1 MNPREQVVAYC
12 MICRKPIIGNKHMT
26 RSKYCGPHF
35 DEVENERV
43 RMMSM
48 IRKASVRRVQRRFN
62 RKNAGGVA

>member
-1 MNPREQVVAYC
+1 MKPHDQVIGFCV
-12 MICRKPIIGNKHMT
+12 ICRKPLIGNRHMT
-26 RSKYCGPHF
+26 RSKYCGTHF

-62 RKNAGGVA
+62 RKNVGGVV

>member
-1 MNPREQVVAYC
+1 
-12 MICRKPIIGNKHMT
+12 MT
-26 RSKYCGPHF
+26 RSKYCGTHF

-62 RKNAGGVA
+62 RKNVGGVV